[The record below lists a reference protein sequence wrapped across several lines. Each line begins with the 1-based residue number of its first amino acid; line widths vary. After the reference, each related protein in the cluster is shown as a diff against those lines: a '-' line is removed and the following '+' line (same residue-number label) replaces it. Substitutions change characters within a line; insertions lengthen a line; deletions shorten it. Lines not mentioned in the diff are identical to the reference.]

1 MNPSHQTCLQVL
13 DTLDLLVR
21 YWNRADIPA
30 ILSHA
35 DPGCSGFGPGTEKLF
50 QGLDQLEVFLERE
63 TEHLSNLQLSN
74 IQIEAIGTISW
85 VFGAFHASFAGD
97 SPLPEGRF
105 TAVLKGTGHAWV
117 LVHLHL
123 SFPGSPAIQ
132 EERERDVKAR

>member
-35 DPGCSGFGPGTEKLF
+35 DPGCSGFGPGTAKLF
-50 QGLDQLEVFLERE
+50 QGLDQFQVFLERE
-63 TEHLSNLQLSN
+63 TEHLPDLQLSN
-74 IQIEAIGTISW
+74 IQIEATGTISW
-85 VFGAFHASFAGD
+85 VFGTFHASSAED
-97 SPLPEGRF
+97 SLLKEGRF

-123 SFPGSPAIQ
+123 SFPAVPVIFKK
-132 EERERDVKAR
+132 RENGI

>member
-1 MNPSHQTCLQVL
+1 MNPSHQTSLQVL

-35 DPGCSGFGPGTEKLF
+35 DPGCSGFGPGTAKWFHGPDQF
-50 QGLDQLEVFLERE
+50 QVFLERE
-63 TEHLSNLQLSN
+63 IEHLPELRLSD
-74 IQIEAIGTISW
+74 IQIEATGTISW
-85 VFGAFHASFAGD
+85 VFGAFHASPKGD
-97 SPLPEGRF
+97 FPHPEGRF

-123 SFPGSPAIQ
+123 SFPGGPTRSKG
-132 EERERDVKAR
+132 RENGM